1 MGQWIKA
8 GEEMHSYL
16 RAIGFAGARTRTDLE
31 KLVGQIM
38 ESPTERYKMA
48 KKDRVSQVEISK
60 DFAERMGIT
69 IRGEYDEKG
78 FFHLESYF
86 PYYRPDQVNVK
97 EEIFINKRVDTDAY
111 TGMCDDVRLGVSL
124 IFYLQNSL
132 QYQEQQ
138 DKYDGMGRVVAASLC
153 ALSSEGSILLGTAPE
168 IRDPAGSAKELKR
181 RTKLIMEA
189 RKGNQDAI
197 DSLTI
202 EDIDLF
208 AMISRRA
215 AKEDLYSL
223 VETTFI
229 PYGSESDNYSILGN
243 ILGMRLVK
251 NLYTNEEVYQLELE
265 CNQILFDVCINKR
278 DLVGIPEVGRR
289 FKGTIWMQGRIDFSS
304 YL

>member
-1 MGQWIKA
+1 
-8 GEEMHSYL
+8 MHSYL
-16 RAIGFAGARTRTDLE
+16 RAIGFGSAKTRADLE

-38 ESPTERYKMA
+38 ETPTEKYRIAM
-48 KKDRVSQVEISK
+48 KDRISRVEISR
-60 DFAERMGIT
+60 DFADRMGIT

-86 PYYRPDQVNVK
+86 PYYRPDQINVK

-132 QYQEQQ
+132 QYLENQE
-138 DKYDGMGRVVAASLC
+138 KYDGMGRVVPASLC
-153 ALSSEGSILLGTAPE
+153 ALSSGGTVLLGTAE
-168 IRDPAGSAKELKR
+168 AQDPVGSARELKR
-181 RTKLIMEA
+181 RTKLITEA

-202 EDIDLF
+202 EDIDTF

-215 AKEDLYSL
+215 IKEDLYSL

-229 PYGSESDNYSILGN
+229 PYGSESDNYSIVGT
-243 ILGMRLVK
+243 ILGMRLVR
-251 NLYTNEEVYQLELE
+251 NLYTNEEVYQLELD
-265 CNQILFDVCINKR
+265 CNQIVFDVCINKS
-278 DLVGIPEVGRR
+278 DLFGIPEVGRR
-289 FKGTIWMQGRIDFSS
+289 FKGTIWMQGRIDFSGDV
-304 YL
+304 

>member
-1 MGQWIKA
+1 
-8 GEEMHSYL
+8 MHSYL
-16 RAIGFAGARTRTDLE
+16 RAIGFGSAKTRADLE

-38 ESPTERYKMA
+38 ESPTEKYRITMKE
-48 KKDRVSQVEISK
+48 RVSRVEISR

-86 PYYRPDQVNVK
+86 PYYRPEQINVK

-132 QYQEQQ
+132 QYVECQE
-138 DKYDGMGRVVAASLC
+138 KYDGMGRIVPASLC
-153 ALSSEGSILLGTAPE
+153 ALSSGGTILLGTAPE
-168 IRDPAGSAKELKR
+168 VQDPVGSERELKR

-202 EDIDLF
+202 EDIDTF

-215 AKEDLYSL
+215 LKEDLYTL

-229 PYGSESDNYSILGN
+229 PYGSESDNYSIVGT
-243 ILGMRLVK
+243 ILGMRLVR

-265 CNQILFDVCINKR
+265 CNQIPFDVCISKN
-278 DLVGIPEVGRR
+278 DLIGVPEIGRR
-289 FKGTIWMQGRIDFSS
+289 FKGTIWMQGRIDFSADV
-304 YL
+304 

>member
-1 MGQWIKA
+1 
-8 GEEMHSYL
+8 MHSYL
-16 RAIGFAGARTRTDLE
+16 RAIGFQSAKTRTDLE

-38 ESPTERYKMA
+38 ENPTEKYKLAM
-48 KKDRVSQVEISK
+48 KERISRVELSK
-60 DFAERMGIT
+60 DFADRMGIT

-86 PYYRPDQVNVK
+86 PYYRPEQINVK

-132 QYQEQQ
+132 QYLEWQE
-138 DKYDGMGRVVAASLC
+138 KYDGMGRIVPASLC
-153 ALSSEGSILLGTAPE
+153 ALSSGGMILLGTAPE
-168 IRDPAGSAKELKR
+168 VHDPIGSEWELKR

-202 EDIDLF
+202 EDIDTF

-229 PYGSESDNYSILGN
+229 PYGSESDNYSIVGT
-243 ILGMRLVK
+243 ILGMRLVR
-251 NLYTNEEVYQLELE
+251 NMYTNEEVYLLELD
-265 CNQILFDVCINKR
+265 CNQVIFDVCINKN
-278 DLVGIPEVGRR
+278 DLFGVPEVGRR

-304 YL
+304 DI

>member
-1 MGQWIKA
+1 MARNTAEQRGLTAGLTGQEREQLKKYMNSQRSTVHAIIALMVLIVVVVILSFLLLPGSIEAAKNA
-8 GEEMHSYL
+8 LILSGISVISIIGLCFRRMQLTRKIEYL
-16 RAIGFAGARTRTDLE
+16 RSVDKAWLS
-31 KLVGQIM
+31 V
-38 ESPTERYKMA
+38 
-48 KKDRVSQVEISK
+48 
-60 DFAERMGIT
+60 
-69 IRGEYDEKG
+69 IRGKASKLY
-78 FFHLESYF
+78 
-86 PYYRPDQVNVK
+86 
-97 EEIFINKRVDTDAY
+97 NKK
-111 TGMCDDVRLGVSL
+111 M
-124 IFYLQNSL
+124 
-132 QYQEQQ
+132 
-138 DKYDGMGRVVAASLC
+138 
-153 ALSSEGSILLGTAPE
+153 
-168 IRDPAGSAKELKR
+168 KELKR

>member
-1 MGQWIKA
+1 
-8 GEEMHSYL
+8 MHSYL
-16 RAIGFAGARTRTDLE
+16 RAIGFGSAKTRADLE
-31 KLVGQIM
+31 RLVGQIM
-38 ESPTERYKMA
+38 ESPTEKYKIAM
-48 KKDRVSQVEISK
+48 KERVSRVEISR
-60 DFAERMGIT
+60 DFADRMGIT

-86 PYYRPDQVNVK
+86 PYYRPEHINVK

-132 QYQEQQ
+132 QYVACQE
-138 DKYDGMGRVVAASLC
+138 KYDGMGRVVPVSLC
-153 ALSSEGSILLGTAPE
+153 ALSSGGTILLGTAPE
-168 IRDPAGSAKELKR
+168 VQDPDGSERELKR

-189 RKGNQDAI
+189 RKGNQEAI

-202 EDIDLF
+202 EDIDTF

-215 AKEDLYSL
+215 MKEDLYTL

-229 PYGSESDNYSILGN
+229 PYGSESDNYSIVGT
-243 ILGMRLVK
+243 ILGIRLVQ

-265 CNQILFDVCINKR
+265 CNQIPFDVCINKG
-278 DLVGIPEVGRR
+278 DLVGVPEIGRR
-289 FKGTIWMQGRIDFSS
+289 FKGTIWMQGRIDFSADM
-304 YL
+304 